1 MVKWDVW
8 ELAQDEAR
16 NSTDPSQP
24 NDATKPRRYY
34 IIISPNAYLKT
45 AKVAV
50 CIPIQTVS
58 DGSCF
63 SVLIHGKPS
72 RAGIHY
78 DSYARCTDYYTLAK
92 NLFKKRMG
100 HLTKQ
105 EVDKVEAA
113 IKDFYELI

>member
-24 NDATKPRRYY
+24 NDATKDRRYY
-34 IIISPNAYLKT
+34 VIISPNAYLKS
-45 AKVAV
+45 ANVAV
-50 CIPIQTVS
+50 CVPIQTVS

-72 RAGIHY
+72 RAGIPY
-78 DSYARCTDYYTLAK
+78 NSYARCTDYYTFEK
-92 NLFKKRMG
+92 RLFKKRMG
-100 HLTKQ
+100 HLTAQ
-105 EVDKVEAA
+105 EADKVEAA